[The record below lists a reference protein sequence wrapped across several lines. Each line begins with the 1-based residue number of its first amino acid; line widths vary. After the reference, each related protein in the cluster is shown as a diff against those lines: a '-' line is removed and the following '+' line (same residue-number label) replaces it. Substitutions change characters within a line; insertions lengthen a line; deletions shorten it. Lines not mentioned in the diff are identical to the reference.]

1 MRIAS
6 VREFGEVKLMAA
18 TEADFVRWPQ
28 PCIDI
33 SGSLALLPNLPCS
46 AVLPQPATYAVA
58 FLHYFLSNQ
67 LLIPCVS
74 AVPAYSTMQDFHLF
88 SNLPLELRRLIW
100 TFSLPGPRRIIPF
113 TTYNTS
119 ELSLEGTFTRNHTT
133 YRDLIALQI
142 NRESRSLALRHYTNW
157 HHAASF
163 GYQYVDFSIDSIYFE
178 EDAFVPKE
186 SPHVTPNSNPVVGT
200 PTTLLKLSR
209 ADLSRVKNLD
219 VSFTEVEGGEEVK
232 KRLSMWIS
240 KWLGGAFTAVEVLN
254 VLLVVERGE
263 HWTNDRVQKVVN
275 ETKFW
280 GDEKIGEI
288 VRRKER
294 QGLVWKPPLL
304 TVEVLKE

>member
-1 MRIAS
+1 
-6 VREFGEVKLMAA
+6 
-18 TEADFVRWPQ
+18 
-28 PCIDI
+28 
-33 SGSLALLPNLPCS
+33 
-46 AVLPQPATYAVA
+46 
-58 FLHYFLSNQ
+58 
-67 LLIPCVS
+67 
-74 AVPAYSTMQDFHLF
+74 MQDFHLF
-88 SNLPLELRRLIW
+88 PNLPLELRRLIW

-133 YRDLIALQI
+133 YRDLIALQV
-142 NRESRSLALRHYTNW
+142 NRESRSLALRHYANW

-186 SPHVTPNSNPVVGT
+186 SPHITMNSNPIVGT

-209 ADLSRVKNLD
+209 ADLSRIKNLD
-219 VSFTEVEGGEEVK
+219 VSFREMDEIK
-232 KRLSMWIS
+232 DRLSMWIP
-240 KWLGGAFTAVEVLN
+240 KWLGGVFPAVEMLN
-254 VLLVVERGE
+254 VLLVVGRDED
-263 HWTNDRVQKVVN
+263 WTDESVQKVVN
-275 ETKFW
+275 ETKFL

-294 QGLVWKPPLL
+294 QGLVWRPPLL

>member
-1 MRIAS
+1 MQVI
-6 VREFGEVKLMAA
+6 
-18 TEADFVRWPQ
+18 
-28 PCIDI
+28 
-33 SGSLALLPNLPCS
+33 
-46 AVLPQPATYAVA
+46 
-58 FLHYFLSNQ
+58 
-67 LLIPCVS
+67 
-74 AVPAYSTMQDFHLF
+74 QDFHLF
-88 SNLPLELRRLIW
+88 PNLPLELRRLIW

-119 ELSLEGTFTRNHTT
+119 ELSPEGTFSRNHTT

-178 EDAFVPKE
+178 ENAFVTKE
-186 SPHVTPNSNPVVGT
+186 SPHVTPSSNPVVGT

-209 ADLSRVKNLD
+209 ADLSRIKNLD
-219 VSFTEVEGGEEVK
+219 VAFREVEGEEEVK
-232 KRLSMWIS
+232 KRLSIWIPR
-240 KWLGGAFTAVEVLN
+240 WLGRVFTAVEVFN
-254 VLLVVERGE
+254 VLFVLGRDEG
-263 HWTNDRVQKVVN
+263 WTDDHVQKVVN
-275 ETKFW
+275 ETKFL

-294 QGLVWKPPLL
+294 QGLVWRPPLL